1 MTTYNFQPS
10 SVAPYTFNPTLDG
23 AVYSASV
30 TWNLFGQRWYLNINQ
45 TNGPL
50 IVSKPLISSELAS
63 PINLVAGYFTTSV
76 LYFFGPSQTIE
87 VLP

>member
-1 MTTYNFQPS
+1 MTTYAFQPS
-10 SVAPYTFNPTLDG
+10 TVAQFTFNPTLDG

-30 TWNLFGQRWYLNINQ
+30 TWNLFGQRWYLNINE

-50 IVSKPLISSELAS
+50 ILCRPLVASDASSPL
-63 PINLVAGYFTTSV
+63 NLVDGYFTTSV